1 MRWLLVGYMWLF
13 VHRPF
18 EIWPAVGA
26 FRLELIYALFAG
38 AIWLMYP
45 DKRWLPNPLQKA
57 FCAFLVAILLCWAVS
72 PWASQGLDFLDRYFK
87 MLFFY
92 LLLVTVVREEGGLR
106 FLVQAFLIIMAVYM
120 LHSVR
125 EYLGG
130 RNAFNMGIVRLIGV
144 DVTTGD
150 ANAFGSTLVFA
161 LALVPAAWAGN
172 RSLRWRAFL
181 VWYACFTVACVGL
194 TGSRGSFVILLVCVL
209 MTVARSRLRWAFA
222 ALGLLATPF
231 LWAAL
236 PPELQTRFE
245 TIIDP
250 KVGPESAQASA
261 EGRLLGLQI
270 GLQLFEQFPLTGCG
284 PGLWRPATGSGLEA
298 HNLYGQVLGELGL
311 LGTIPFAC
319 IVLVFWLNARRIK
332 RTYREHP
339 HWEHDFLYHLARCVE
354 TALVLLL
361 INGYSGHVLYRH
373 HWYWYGG
380 FLIIAC
386 HCVQRR
392 AQAEAEA
399 DYEPAETEGD
409 WEEDGLHPRW
419 GTVS

>member
-13 VHRPF
+13 IHRPF
-18 EIWPAVGA
+18 EIWPALGA
-26 FRLELIYALFAG
+26 IRLELVYALFAG
-38 AIWLMYP
+38 GIWLMYP
-45 DKRWLPNPLQKA
+45 DKRWLSNPLQKA
-57 FCAFLVAILLCWAVS
+57 FAAFLVAILLCWVVS
-72 PWASQGLDFLDRYFK
+72 PWAAQGLGFLDRYFK

-92 LLLVTVVREEGGLR
+92 LLLVTVVHEEGGLR
-106 FLVQAFLIIMAVYM
+106 FLVRAFLIIMAVYM

-130 RNAFNMGIVRLIGV
+130 RHAFNMGIVRLIGV

-150 ANAFGSTLVFA
+150 ANAFGSILVFA
-161 LALVPAAWAGN
+161 LALVPAAWADN

-181 VWYACFTVACVGL
+181 VWYSAFTAGCVGL

-209 MTVARSRLRWAFA
+209 MTVARSRLRWTFA
-222 ALGLLATPF
+222 LLGLIATPF

-236 PPELQTRFE
+236 PPDLQTRFE

-250 KVGPESAQASA
+250 KVGGADAQASA
-261 EGRLLGLQI
+261 EGRLLGLQL
-270 GLQLFEQFPLTGCG
+270 GLALFERFPLTGCG

-311 LGTIPFAC
+311 LGTLPFVGV
-319 IVLVFWLNARRIK
+319 VLAFWFNARRVK
-332 RTYREHP
+332 RIYREHP
-339 HWEHDFLYHLARCVE
+339 HWEHDFLYHLARCLE

-373 HWYWYGG
+373 TWFWYGG
-380 FLIIAC
+380 FLIIAR
-386 HCVQRR
+386 HCVERR
-392 AQAEAEA
+392 ALAEAEA
-399 DYEPAETEGD
+399 GYEPAGAEDIEEEGT
-409 WEEDGLHPRW
+409 LHW
-419 GTVS
+419 GAVPSG